1 MYDKVLAIFA
11 FVLFAAF
18 VAILGIWVDSIAL
31 KVVLIITVLMCGYDF
46 YLDAFSNKQNSVSD
60 SDARTAPKVTATACC
75 QIGSDLKYSKTRSKR
90 PMAILPDIGAFLA
103 YSHEFPSYAEVQI
116 LTIGLSGE
124 PEQDRGR
131 RY

>member
-60 SDARTAPKVTATACC
+60 SDAK
-75 QIGSDLKYSKTRSKR
+75 
-90 PMAILPDIGAFLA
+90 
-103 YSHEFPSYAEVQI
+103 
-116 LTIGLSGE
+116 
-124 PEQDRGR
+124 
-131 RY
+131 